1 MLQDAD
7 TLQVVAV
14 WLMREEAGLK
24 LALLCKACAT
34 VVRAADTAED
44 AGQTEIW
51 LAGRPMWDTQRVN
64 VRIDTLWADGLP
76 GLDRLLKSIAM
87 EIKTAHEY
95 ETVKLV
101 FH

>member
-24 LALLCKACAT
+24 LSLLCKACAT
-34 VVRAADTAED
+34 VVRAADAAED

-51 LAGRPMWDTQRVN
+51 LARRPMWDTQRVN
-64 VRIDTLWADGLP
+64 VRIDTRWADGLP
-76 GLDRLLKSIAM
+76 GLDRLLKLIAM

-101 FH
+101 FQ